1 VLLEPSELKKSALEI
16 HQRRRGHRQSVNC
29 GLLRLQEGQKDVIMV
44 NRYLPSVLALA
55 LLFPPVHAAQPPDV
69 VVSDASGNTAG
80 GTSALSSLQSGYDNS
95 AFGGAA
101 LSSDTSGFHN
111 TAMGNGA
118 ASGIT
123 SGFGNTA
130 VGSQALNS
138 NFTGNGNTAIGNF
151 TLTSTDASENT
162 AIGYAAMGSTTSGVD
177 NTGTGA
183 FALSHNLT
191 GSNNTAIGHQA
202 MFDSQTGSNNTAIG
216 HQAMFDNQTG
226 GQNTAIGKNALYH
239 STSSANTVAGYSACW
254 ACRTG
259 GINTG
264 YGFKTLFS
272 NATGSNNI
280 ALGYEAAF
288 NVQGSNN
295 IDIGNQGMSGDNGV
309 IRIGAASTQST
320 TYIAGIN
327 STTLTGSAVY
337 VNSNGQLG
345 VVASSERYKTEITS
359 MDANTDKLQQLRPV
373 TFRLKSEPRGTLQYG
388 LIAEEVQ
395 KIYPDLVIRNSQGR
409 IEGIRYDELT
419 PILLKEIQV
428 LRAHQIDID
437 RELKKLT
444 DQSEGMRAIMEASQ
458 SFRQSAATR

>member
-1 VLLEPSELKKSALEI
+1 M
-16 HQRRRGHRQSVNC
+16 
-29 GLLRLQEGQKDVIMV
+29 IMV
-44 NRYLPSVLALA
+44 NRYLPAVLALA
-55 LLFPPVHAAQPPDV
+55 LLFPPVDAAQPPDV
-69 VVSDASGNTAG
+69 VVSDPSGNTAG
-80 GTSALSSLQSGYDNS
+80 GTGALSSLQSGYFNS
-95 AFGGAA
+95 AFGAAA
-101 LSSDTSGFHN
+101 LSNDTSGFHN

-118 ASGIT
+118 AST
-123 SGFGNTA
+123 TSSGFGNTA
-130 VGSQALNS
+130 VGSDALHS

-151 TLTSTDASENT
+151 TLTYADVSENT
-162 AIGYAAMGSTTSGVD
+162 AIGYAVMESTTSGVD

-183 FALSHNLT
+183 RALS
-191 GSNNTAIGHQA
+191 NN
-202 MFDSQTGSNNTAIG
+202 QTGSNNTAIG

-226 GQNTAIGKNALYH
+226 AQNTAIGKNALYH
-239 STSSANTVAGYSACW
+239 STASANTVEGYSACW

-259 GINTG
+259 GNNTG
-264 YGFKTLFS
+264 NGFKTLFN

-359 MDANTDKLQQLRPV
+359 MDANSDKLRQLRPV

-437 RELKKLT
+437 RKLKKLT
-444 DQSEGMRAIMEASQ
+444 EQSEGMRAIMEESQ
-458 SFRQSAATR
+458 SFRQPAATH

>member
-1 VLLEPSELKKSALEI
+1 MIV
-16 HQRRRGHRQSVNC
+16 
-29 GLLRLQEGQKDVIMV
+29 V

-80 GTSALSSLQSGYDNS
+80 GTSALSSLQSGYNNS

-118 ASGIT
+118 ASAIT

-151 TLTSTDASENT
+151 TLTYADVSENT
-162 AIGYAAMGSTTSGVD
+162 AIGYAVMESTTSGVD

-183 FALSHNLT
+183 LALS
-191 GSNNTAIGHQA
+191 NN
-202 MFDSQTGSNNTAIG
+202 QTGSNNTAIG

-239 STSSANTVAGYSACW
+239 STTSANTIAGYSACW

-259 GINTG
+259 GNNTG

-345 VVASSERYKTEITS
+345 VIASSERYKTEITS

-395 KIYPDLVIRNSQGR
+395 KIYPNLVIRNSQGR

-444 DQSEGMRAIMEASQ
+444 EQSEGMRAIMEESQ